1 MKIGR
6 IKNMKPNNPSSD
18 RSYLKNVLNQKWLK
32 QKTGKKSDEQ
42 KLS

>member
-18 RSYLKNVLNQKWLK
+18 RSYLKKCFKPKMV
-32 QKTGKKSDEQ
+32 KTKNWKKIG
-42 KLS
+42 